1 MGPELLST
9 SLNENLMNL
18 RAQTQ
23 HSTDVMDHRIQANG
37 VDCVLLFCDGMVSQ
51 QLLAELMAEPLLNL
65 RLAKPGAQPLLQ
77 WLNEHSILAAE
88 QKAVNTMDDLLT
100 LIMSGFVVILADGAS
115 HGIACGLQGY
125 PTRSVSEP
133 DTEMNLRGAREGFV
147 ESVRVNQTMIRRRI
161 KSPALKFELYPLGN
175 RSKTDISLVYLTDR
189 ADPRMVEQVK
199 EQLSKV
205 ESDVVLSTGYLQP
218 FLEGKPLSLFPRV
231 GSTERP
237 DVMCAK
243 IAEGRIGIL
252 VDGTPFAMIVP
263 YLFNEHFQ
271 SLDDY
276 AYRPYYAMLLRLL
289 KYVAFFISILLPG
302 MYVALSVFDP
312 EFLPDQ
318 LLFTVVSAEEATPF
332 PLMLEALIIHLIY
345 EIMREAGLRLPK
357 QVGHAVSIV
366 GALVIGDA
374 AVNAGLIGSPMV
386 MIVALTAISSFVLP
400 SLYEAVAVLK
410 FIFILIGGTW
420 GLYGI
425 ALGLLALAVNLC
437 AMMTEGVPLMAP
449 LAPFSK
455 FSMRDT
461 VYRQGWRKLGKKQA
475 EMAKMPGS
483 DWENPDPEQNGGKN
497 EP

>member
-1 MGPELLST
+1 MKDDKLKE
-9 SLNENLMNL
+9 SLNVNLMELRKRTDNSSDFVIHRL
-18 RAQTQ
+18 RA
-23 HSTDVMDHRIQANG
+23 NG
-37 VDCVLLFCDGMVSQ
+37 LDCALLLCDGMVNQ
-51 QLLAELMAEPLLNL
+51 ELLAELIAEPLCDL
-65 RLAKPGAQPLLQ
+65 RLARPGAEPLLQ
-77 WLNEHSILAAE
+77 WLNERAVLAAE
-88 QKAVNTMDDLLT
+88 QKPCNTMEEVLT
-100 LIMSGFVVILADGAS
+100 YMMSGFVVFLADGAS

-125 PTRSVSEP
+125 PTRSIAEP

-147 ESVRVNQTMIRRRI
+147 EAIRANQTMIRRRM
-161 KSPALKFELYPLGN
+161 KTPSLKFELYPLSTL
-175 RSKTDISLVYLTDR
+175 SKTEVSLVYLSDK

-218 FLEGKPLSLFPRV
+218 YLEGKPLSLFTRV

-237 DVMCAK
+237 DVLCAK
-243 IAEGRIGIL
+243 VAEGRIGIL
-252 VDGTPFAMIVP
+252 VDGTPFALIVP

-276 AYRPYYAMLLRLL
+276 AYRPYYAVLIRLL
-289 KYVAFFISILLPG
+289 KYVAFFIAILLPG

-318 LLFTVVSAEEATPF
+318 LLFTIVSAEEATPF
-332 PLMLEALIIHLIY
+332 PMIMEALLIHLIY
-345 EIMREAGLRLPK
+345 EIMREAGLRLPRP
-357 QVGHAVSIV
+357 VGHAVSIV

-374 AVNAGLIGSPMV
+374 AVNAGLVGSPMV
-386 MIVALTAISSFVLP
+386 MIVALTALSSFVVP
-400 SLYEAVAVLK
+400 SLYEAIAVLK
-410 FIFILIGGTW
+410 FVFIIIGGTW

-425 ALGLLALAVNLC
+425 ALGLMALAVNLC
-437 AMMTEGVPLMAP
+437 AMVTEGVPMMAP

-475 EMAKMPGS
+475 NMSKMPGS
-483 DWENPDPEQNGGKN
+483 RWK
-497 EP
+497 